1 MSFFW
6 TSSITNEPENSLDTG
21 VTVSNSRPSS
31 SLQQQ
36 NKNIK
41 ERFGGIETES
51 RQVPFLPDE
60 NLTIESIYDFYVHTL
75 FPAVMSSLPLLG
87 RRLFHDTQS
96 VLHDS
101 FQRFVNFILPDY
113 WTSSSSYSHPQL
125 PSFRRIWEEN
135 AADLSVSDFLLRHF
149 DTNHDGKISPEEL
162 FHVDEM
168 LLSRILPRS
177 DETWWSWFS
186 REWPLLDWKVGL
198 FLWRT
203 FGGVLLTLA
212 VLSIVP
218 GRLHGW
224 SARVL
229 RWPILGLTYFLIAV
243 ELMVY
248 IVIRIFIRIAEYII
262 ARPKHRALRQQ
273 MAKSQSYE
281 EWYGYAEDL
290 DRSQKRDVWIR
301 RIKDQTSFHYNW
313 SFVQDLIR
321 DLRNAREQGD
331 SILALAV
338 IQQCT
343 RKNVGGIMSEDL
355 FSYTNTGE
363 PKAVVREFIEEAV
376 QTLHW
381 LTDEALHIPVDDS
394 AQQQSNEKRTYEEQ
408 MEETVQAEKDKIWK
422 SLTNLFGNGEDGKQN
437 DDVKTKDGNETHSPE
452 SAPHQ
457 DIESRTDNPLPSFHR
472 QEVLTFL
479 KRARAAYGRTA
490 LCLSGGAMMGV
501 YHFGHVRALL
511 ETGSLPNIIS
521 GTSAGSIIGAILCT
535 RKDDELDRDL
545 RPEILVHKL
554 TCFSRPWRERISSLV
569 KTGSMFDVDEW
580 LELLKWFC
588 RGDMT
593 FAEAYRLT
601 GRVFCITLSPTT
613 KKAPPVLINYLSAP
627 NVTIASAVVASAA
640 VPGFVAPVRLRI
652 KDSNGVVQKGGAKDE
667 AYFDGSIKQD
677 IPTTGLAEMLNCQ
690 FFVTAQCNPHI
701 VPMFYNSKGGVG
713 RPSRWSSGAQE
724 DSWRGGFLLAALEM
738 YLKNDMKAKF
748 VFLRDLEAAV
758 GFTSEL
764 LTQDFVGTTTIVPQV
779 SFKDYFGLFE
789 NPSLEQL
796 QRCCHAG
803 SVAAYEHTVM
813 IQMHYSISDALEECI
828 AKLETNKR
836 KVHIRRRTK
845 LGSASMTRGDP
856 KGGVVEESTEAR
868 IQPTVENTQ
877 TFLVGGLTS
886 DGLKVRT
893 AFNESS
899 DDTDRESEY
908 DEFEA
913 DWTDLK

>member
-177 DETWWSWFS
+177 DESWWSWFS

>member
-1 MSFFW
+1 
-6 TSSITNEPENSLDTG
+6 
-21 VTVSNSRPSS
+21 
-31 SLQQQ
+31 
-36 NKNIK
+36 
-41 ERFGGIETES
+41 
-51 RQVPFLPDE
+51 
-60 NLTIESIYDFYVHTL
+60 
-75 FPAVMSSLPLLG
+75 
-87 RRLFHDTQS
+87 
-96 VLHDS
+96 
-101 FQRFVNFILPDY
+101 
-113 WTSSSSYSHPQL
+113 
-125 PSFRRIWEEN
+125 
-135 AADLSVSDFLLRHF
+135 
-149 DTNHDGKISPEEL
+149 
-162 FHVDEM
+162 
-168 LLSRILPRS
+168 
-177 DETWWSWFS
+177 
-186 REWPLLDWKVGL
+186 
-198 FLWRT
+198 
-203 FGGVLLTLA
+203 
-212 VLSIVP
+212 
-218 GRLHGW
+218 
-224 SARVL
+224 
-229 RWPILGLTYFLIAV
+229 
-243 ELMVY
+243 
-248 IVIRIFIRIAEYII
+248 
-262 ARPKHRALRQQ
+262 
-273 MAKSQSYE
+273 
-281 EWYGYAEDL
+281 
-290 DRSQKRDVWIR
+290 
-301 RIKDQTSFHYNW
+301 
-313 SFVQDLIR
+313 
-321 DLRNAREQGD
+321 
-331 SILALAV
+331 
-338 IQQCT
+338 
-343 RKNVGGIMSEDL
+343 
-355 FSYTNTGE
+355 
-363 PKAVVREFIEEAV
+363 
-376 QTLHW
+376 
-381 LTDEALHIPVDDS
+381 
-394 AQQQSNEKRTYEEQ
+394 
-408 MEETVQAEKDKIWK
+408 
-422 SLTNLFGNGEDGKQN
+422 
-437 DDVKTKDGNETHSPE
+437 
-452 SAPHQ
+452 
-457 DIESRTDNPLPSFHR
+457 
-472 QEVLTFL
+472 
-479 KRARAAYGRTA
+479 
-490 LCLSGGAMMGV
+490 
-501 YHFGHVRALL
+501 
-511 ETGSLPNIIS
+511 
-521 GTSAGSIIGAILCT
+521 
-535 RKDDELDRDL
+535 LDRDL

>member
-511 ETGSLPNIIS
+511 ETGSLPNIVRTGIVFLDH
-521 GTSAGSIIGAILCT
+521 TLVTNRKLCIYV
-535 RKDDELDRDL
+535 RQRLMF
-545 RPEILVHKL
+545 V
-554 TCFSRPWRERISSLV
+554 CF
-569 KTGSMFDVDEW
+569 
-580 LELLKWFC
+580 
-588 RGDMT
+588 
-593 FAEAYRLT
+593 
-601 GRVFCITLSPTT
+601 
-613 KKAPPVLINYLSAP
+613 
-627 NVTIASAVVASAA
+627 
-640 VPGFVAPVRLRI
+640 
-652 KDSNGVVQKGGAKDE
+652 
-667 AYFDGSIKQD
+667 
-677 IPTTGLAEMLNCQ
+677 
-690 FFVTAQCNPHI
+690 FFVKRFQEL
-701 VPMFYNSKGGVG
+701 
-713 RPSRWSSGAQE
+713 AQE
-724 DSWRGGFLLAALEM
+724 ALLVRFCAPGRTMNWIVIYAQ
-738 YLKNDMKAKF
+738 KF
-748 VFLRDLEAAV
+748 
-758 GFTSEL
+758 
-764 LTQDFVGTTTIVPQV
+764 
-779 SFKDYFGLFE
+779 
-789 NPSLEQL
+789 
-796 QRCCHAG
+796 
-803 SVAAYEHTVM
+803 
-813 IQMHYSISDALEECI
+813 
-828 AKLETNKR
+828 
-836 KVHIRRRTK
+836 
-845 LGSASMTRGDP
+845 
-856 KGGVVEESTEAR
+856 
-868 IQPTVENTQ
+868 
-877 TFLVGGLTS
+877 
-886 DGLKVRT
+886 
-893 AFNESS
+893 
-899 DDTDRESEY
+899 
-908 DEFEA
+908 
-913 DWTDLK
+913 

>member
-472 QEVLTFL
+472 KEVLTFL